1 MKISYFFVIFCKTKI
16 FMLKYKSN
24 EFNNK
29 NKKMKD
35 FLEKY
40 KKQKI
45 IWNFLTILW
54 AFVLAFSVNFLF
66 LDWNNFSK
74 NLTTSVLDSSKI
86 GQKAD
91 FYLEKT
97 SNKLVIKNSKKMEN
111 VKSLA
116 FSLSYDIS
124 NLEINKL
131 NSNFWKVENLWEKNS
146 GIETFILNL
155 DNKTFEK
162 NEILVEINFSKK
174 NEKLSSI
181 INLFNSNFTDNKN
194 EIYELTTSGISF

>member
-1 MKISYFFVIFCKTKI
+1 
-16 FMLKYKSN
+16 MLKYKSN

-54 AFVLAFSVNFLF
+54 AFVLAFSVNFLV
-66 LDWNNFSK
+66 LDWKNFSK
-74 NLTTSVLDSSKI
+74 NLTTSVLDSNKI
-86 GQKAD
+86 EQKAD
-91 FYLEKT
+91 FYLEKN

-116 FSLSYDIS
+116 FSLSYDFS
-124 NLEINKL
+124 NLEINKV

-174 NEKLSSI
+174 DEKLSSI

>member
-86 GQKAD
+86 EQKAD

-116 FSLSYDIS
+116 FSISYDIS

-174 NEKLSSI
+174 DEKLSSI

>member
-54 AFVLAFSVNFLF
+54 AFVLAFSVNFLV
-66 LDWNNFSK
+66 LDWKNFSK
-74 NLTTSVLDSSKI
+74 NLTTSVLDSNKI
-86 GQKAD
+86 EQKAD
-91 FYLEKT
+91 FYLEKN

-116 FSLSYDIS
+116 FSLSYDFS
-124 NLEINKL
+124 NLEINKV

-174 NEKLSSI
+174 DEKLSSI

>member
-54 AFVLAFSVNFLF
+54 AFILAFSVNFLF

-74 NLTTSVLDSSKI
+74 NLTTSVLDSNKI
-86 GQKAD
+86 EQKAD
-91 FYLEKT
+91 FYLEKN
-97 SNKLVIKNSKKMEN
+97 SDKLVIKNSKKMEN

-116 FSLSYDIS
+116 FSLSYDFS

-174 NEKLSSI
+174 DEKLSSI

>member
-29 NKKMKD
+29 NKTMKD

-86 GQKAD
+86 EQKAD

-116 FSLSYDIS
+116 FSISYDIS

-174 NEKLSSI
+174 DEKLSSI

>member
-86 GQKAD
+86 EQKAD

-174 NEKLSSI
+174 DEKLSSI

>member
-54 AFVLAFSVNFLF
+54 AFVLAFSVNFLV

-74 NLTTSVLDSSKI
+74 NLTTSVLDSNKI
-86 GQKAD
+86 EQKAD
-91 FYLEKT
+91 FYLEKN
-97 SNKLVIKNSKKMEN
+97 SDKLVIKNSKKMEN

-116 FSLSYDIS
+116 FSLSYDFS
-124 NLEINKL
+124 NLEINEL

-155 DNKTFEK
+155 DNKAFEK

-174 NEKLSSI
+174 DEKLSSI